1 MASIEYKKLNTK
13 HECYDAEYWE
23 ACRLLYSGGRA
34 LLGNKGVLSKVF
46 YRRRSEKDAPYME
59 RLQKAYYV
67 NYAGSIIDHIVA
79 GLFQDPVTVDSDE
92 LPEFYDEFLK
102 DCSPLGG
109 AKQSFSQLLK
119 QQVTNALICRRWWTL
134 VDLPSIDPEQRSAN
148 LSDQE
153 KSGALNAYALAI
165 PPECVIDWEEYSNGA
180 LAWVLV
186 KSIEKRRASLDS
198 DRETITERYQYWDEL
213 EWRRYEISYRK
224 DRPPI
229 DSDPVQLVA
238 EGKHS
243 FGKVPISYGEVPD
256 GLWAM
261 NKLEG
266 LAREHLNKRCALSHA
281 EDLALMPNLYEFL
294 GAENPL
300 DGAISA
306 AQQDT
311 GRWINQTRGVGYVQA
326 RGSQDRVEYIGPDS
340 TPFAVALASCNNLRD
355 EMYRVLHQMALS
367 VDASSAAAIGRSGE
381 SKAQDKAATV
391 VVLRSLGQ
399 LVRDHAQ
406 SVLDLV
412 NRGRGDGVEEFTL
425 RGMERFESDD
435 LGQLITEAQN
445 ITLVDIPSATFK
457 AEYYTSI
464 ASSALRDLATPEVQE
479 QIKAELEMAYAS
491 DLGAGGVEEPQE
503 VNGQGSAE
511 KDENGGVV
519 KDEVTAD

>member
-79 GLFQDPVTVDSDE
+79 GLFQDPVTVDSDG
-92 LPEFYDEFLK
+92 LPPFYDEFFE
-102 DCSPLGG
+102 DCSPEGG
-109 AKQSFSQLLK
+109 SKQSFAQLLK
-119 QQVTNALICRRWWTL
+119 AQVTNALICKRWWTL
-134 VDLPSIDPEQRSAN
+134 VDLPSVDPEQRSAN

-153 KSGALNAYALAI
+153 KSGALNAYAIALPA
-165 PPECVIDWEEYSNGA
+165 ECVIDWEEYSNGA
-180 LAWVLV
+180 LVWVLV
-186 KSIEKRRASLDS
+186 KSIEKKRLSLDS
-198 DRETITERYQYWDEL
+198 DRETITERFQYWDES

-224 DRPPI
+224 DKPPRP
-229 DSDPVQLVA
+229 DDPVPLVA

-243 FGKVPISYGEVPD
+243 FGKVPIAYSEVPD

-326 RGSQDRVEYIGPDS
+326 RGAQDRVEYIGPDS
-340 TPFAVALASCNNLRD
+340 TPFKVALESCNNLRD

-381 SKAQDKAATV
+381 SKAQDRAATV

-412 NRGRGDGVEEFTL
+412 NKGRGDGVDEFVL
-425 RGMERFESDD
+425 HGMERFDSDD
-435 LGQLITEAQN
+435 LGVIITEAQN
-445 ITLVDIPSATFK
+445 LSLVDIPSPTFK
-457 AEYYTSI
+457 SSYFAGVAE
-464 ASSALRDLATPEVQE
+464 SALRDRATPELAE
-479 QIKAELEMAYAS
+479 QIKNELEMAYSLDQQAS
-491 DLGAGGVEEPQE
+491 DAGSQAATK
-503 VNGQGSAE
+503 QAE
-511 KDENGGVV
+511 DVVSGVV
-519 KDEVTAD
+519 TNEVEA